1 MLLNMPALV
10 INEEIEQP
18 LESDPTKELLIK
30 KYNKTLGK
38 FGGYSITRWRN

>member
-30 KYNKTLGK
+30 NIIKLWENLED
-38 FGGYSITRWRN
+38 IV

>member
-30 KYNKTLGK
+30 NIIKLWEN
-38 FGGYSITRWRN
+38 IV

>member
-1 MLLNMPALV
+1 MPALV

-30 KYNKTLGK
+30 KVHTHIIKLWENLVD
-38 FGGYSITRWRN
+38 IV

>member
-18 LESDPTKELLIK
+18 LESDPTKELLIIK
-30 KYNKTLGK
+30 LWENLED
-38 FGGYSITRWRN
+38 IV